1 MYIDAETLI
10 TISAVLAA
18 LGGIGGGAEHN
29 AQGDTHHQG
38 GDGSNQNFHGGTY
51 SSSSWAACLLPGGLP
66 AGVGNGYH
74 GATGKRRRGGMTKT
88 ELIAELTDICIRQ
101 AEIIKAQAYVLEQLG
116 AQVQEEEALAAQNR
130 LREMGCW
137 ED

>member
-1 MYIDAETLI
+1 
-10 TISAVLAA
+10 
-18 LGGIGGGAEHN
+18 
-29 AQGDTHHQG
+29 
-38 GDGSNQNFHGGTY
+38 
-51 SSSSWAACLLPGGLP
+51 
-66 AGVGNGYH
+66 
-74 GATGKRRRGGMTKT
+74 MTKT